1 MNLRYERLKR
11 EVQERV
17 LINGG
22 GTAKDAD
29 RIMRKSFQEVLDQLH
44 KEWDLYYD
52 NDRHVQ
58 AFDKM
63 RDINTLKGM
72 IVEYETRQHDQA
84 RTSIQYPSVS
94 EILDDIKK

>member
-1 MNLRYERLKR
+1 MSLRYKRLER

-17 LINGG
+17 IINNGDV
-22 GTAKDAD
+22 T
-29 RIMRKSFQEVLDQLH
+29 KSFQEVMDRLL

-58 AFDKM
+58 AFDTQ

-72 IVEYETRQHDQA
+72 IVAHET
-84 RTSIQYPSVS
+84 TN
-94 EILDDIKK
+94 

>member
-1 MNLRYERLKR
+1 MSLRYLRLKK

-17 LINGG
+17 LINGE

-29 RIMRKSFQEVLDQLH
+29 RIMRKSFQEVMDRLQ
-44 KEWDLYYD
+44 KEWDMYYD

-58 AFDKM
+58 AFDTQ

-72 IVEYETRQHDQA
+72 IVEYETR
-84 RTSIQYPSVS
+84 
-94 EILDDIKK
+94 E